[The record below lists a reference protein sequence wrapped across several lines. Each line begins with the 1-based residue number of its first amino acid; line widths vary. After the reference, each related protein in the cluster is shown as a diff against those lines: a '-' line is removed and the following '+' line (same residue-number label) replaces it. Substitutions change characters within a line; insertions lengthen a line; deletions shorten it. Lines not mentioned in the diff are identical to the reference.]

1 MYDPS
6 IAPNHVVR
14 TGLEVLLERRLYAKE
29 RIGLITNHTG
39 VDRHLEQNIDLLLRA
54 GYRLEAVFSPEHGLY
69 GDHPDGMP
77 VDEGIDLPAKEY
89 GKGSG
94 GAGQSK
100 KRIPVFSL
108 YGKNLAP
115 TAEKMRDLT
124 ALIFD
129 IQDIGSRYYTY
140 TSTLVL
146 SMEAASRE
154 GKRFI
159 VLDRPNPIGGNHVE
173 GNLPHAEWKSFVCG
187 ADVPIRHGLTLGEIA
202 IIEAARKNL
211 PQPEVVP
218 MEGWTR
224 SMFFHDTNLPW
235 VPTSP
240 NAPTL
245 DMAILYPG
253 TCLIEGTNLSEGR
266 GTSTPFQTIGA
277 PWVDSFRLARELRCL
292 NLPGVAIRP
301 AYFQPWDSKWSGQV
315 CGGVQFHVLNPGEVR
330 PVELGVRFLV
340 ALSKAFPGDFSL
352 REPEPGG
359 RYALNCLT
367 GSVQL
372 SQALKNQESPEK
384 LLDSWQAESAAF
396 QKAFRSYLL
405 YK

>member
-29 RIGLITNHTG
+29 KIGLITNHTG
-39 VDRHLEQNIDLLLRA
+39 VNRHLEQNIDLLLRA

-77 VDEGIDLPAKEY
+77 VDTGIDLPVNV
-89 GKGSG
+89 
-94 GAGQSK
+94 
-100 KRIPVFSL
+100 PVFSL
-108 YGKNLAP
+108 YGRNLAP
-115 TAEKMRDLT
+115 TAEMMRDLT

-154 GKRFI
+154 GKRFV
-159 VLDRPNPIGGNHVE
+159 VLDRPNPIGGNQVE

-187 ADVPIRHGLTLGEIA
+187 ADVPIRHGLTPGEIA
-202 IIEAARKNL
+202 VIEAARKNL
-211 PQPEVVP
+211 PSPEVVP

-224 SMFFHDTNLPW
+224 SMFFQDTNLPW

-266 GTSTPFQTIGA
+266 GTSTPFQTVGA
-277 PWVDSFRLARELRCL
+277 PWVDSFRLARELRSL
-292 NLPGVAIRP
+292 DLPGVAIRP
-301 AYFQPWDSKWSGQV
+301 AHFQPWASKWSGQV
-315 CGGVQFHVLNPGEVR
+315 CGGVQLHVLNPREVR
-330 PVELGVRFLV
+330 PVELGVRFLF
-340 ALSKAFPGDFSL
+340 ALNKAFPGDFSL

-359 RYALNCLT
+359 RYALNHLT
-367 GSVQL
+367 GSAQL
-372 SQALKNQESPEK
+372 SQALRNQESPEK
-384 LLDSWQAESAAF
+384 LLESWQAESAAF
-396 QKAFRSYLL
+396 QEAFRSCLL